1 MKIGFL
7 VNPNC
12 AISGMSNGILKQA
25 TVWAEG
31 LRALGYE
38 VDFIGPSQDGVI
50 RRIREY
56 DVVHFFQHGHWLK
69 GFPASV
75 RHSQKWFFSPILDST
90 ASIPLY
96 AALAKIPVEHYLVS
110 FGPRLLRNF
119 SMNATVSVRSRHE
132 KEYMSAIAPK
142 AKIEHNYIALTLE
155 DGASIKP
162 STDLPQQFALF
173 VGNIAAE
180 RKNVYRLIKACDQAG
195 IPLVLAGIE
204 VDCAEMRRIKKCIEE
219 ARIDVLRLGFVS
231 KEELRWLYSSC
242 NVFCLPSMVE
252 GVGQVGMEAL
262 YFGAPVVVTKVG
274 GPPDYFGKY
283 ADYVNPN
290 SVTSIERGICSALNR
305 KVALS
310 LVREHLQKFSIQNT
324 ARNLLDSYNK

>member
-1 MKIGFL
+1 MKIAFL
-7 VNPNC
+7 LSPQTC
-12 AISGMSNGILKQA
+12 ISGMGNGVLVQA
-25 TVWAEG
+25 RKWAEG
-31 LRALGYE
+31 LRLFDHQVE
-38 VDFIGPSQDGVI
+38 FIGPCQKGSIHALKEFDLI
-50 RRIREY
+50 
-56 DVVHFFQHGHWLK
+56 HFFQHGHWLK
-69 GFPASV
+69 GFPAHA
-75 RHSQKWFFSPILDST
+75 RNSQKWFFSPILDST

-155 DGASIKP
+155 DGVSMKP

-195 IPLVLAGIE
+195 IPLVLAGVE
-204 VDCAEMRRIKKCIEE
+204 VDCAEMGRIKKCIEG
-219 ARIDVLRLGFVS
+219 AGIHVLRLGFVS
-231 KEELRWLYSSC
+231 KEELRWLYSNCS
-242 NVFCLPSMVE
+242 VFCLPSIAE

-290 SVTSIERGICSALNR
+290 SVTSIKRGICSALNR
-305 KVALS
+305 KVTLG
-310 LVREHLQKFSIQNT
+310 LVREHLQQFSIQNT
-324 ARNLLDSYNK
+324 ARDLLDSYNK